1 MKKNYIKYLSLI
13 LLMILFTPSKTL
25 AENESYEYID
35 FKAAKTIGE
44 NINKT
49 DVKIYAS
56 KSSDTEK
63 IIDCTDEF
71 NIIEKK
77 WNVCDDNCENIENV
91 TDEMV
96 FEEGK
101 NYILMVKVSSKN
113 EIDLNNLKIDRIE
126 YNGTPIKELSGKFSN
141 VDNELSIETRTTI
154 INIPKEEEII
164 EPKEEEIKEE
174 TKENQCLL
182 GLSICCTTF
191 LNLSICIWILIAIA
205 IILLIIII
213 CALINK
219 KRIDDQLSQL

>member
-25 AENESYEYID
+25 AENELYEYID

-77 WNVCDDNCENIENV
+77 WNVCDDNCENTENV

-154 INIPKEEEII
+154 INIPKEEEIL